1 VTNQVAIVGAT
12 GRMGRLFA
20 DVISGLPD
28 FEVSA
33 ELDSSSELADMLG
46 ADIVV
51 DVTSPAVS
59 PDIVNFALANGMKV
73 LVGTSGWSADRL
85 EKLHK
90 QVDETPGAS
99 VMVVPNFSLGSV
111 VGTFLA
117 TVAAQFFESIEIVET
132 HHVGKADS
140 PSGTAIRTAEKI
152 AAIKRESNGVIA
164 PHANQSARGQLVDGV
179 PVHSLRLHGVHAH
192 QEVIFGGQSETL
204 TISHDTHSHAAYRDG
219 ITHALK
225 YLVTHDGLTVGLDK
239 ILGLEIES
247 GADPADDA
255 PSGTQ

>member
-12 GRMGRLFA
+12 GRMGRLFS

-28 FEVSA
+28 FQVSA

-59 PDIVNFALANGMKV
+59 PDIVSFAIANGMKV
-73 LVGTSGWSADRL
+73 LVGTSGWSADRIETL
-85 EKLHK
+85 QK
-90 QVDETPGAS
+90 QVHDTPGAT

-117 TVAAQFFESIEIVET
+117 TIAAQFFESIEIVET

-140 PSGTAIRTAEKI
+140 PSGTAIRTAEQI
-152 AAIKRESNGVIA
+152 AAIRRDSGGVIA

-225 YLVTHDGLTVGLDK
+225 YLVTHDGLTVGLDQV
-239 ILGLEIES
+239 LGLGVELN
-247 GADPADDA
+247 GDNA
-255 PSGTQ
+255 

>member
-1 VTNQVAIVGAT
+1 VTTQVALVGAT

-20 DVISGLPD
+20 EVISGLPD
-28 FEVSA
+28 FHVSA
-33 ELDSSSELADMLG
+33 ELDSASELADMLG

-59 PDIVNFALANGMKV
+59 PDIVSFAVAHGMKV

-85 EKLHK
+85 DILRK
-90 QVDETPGAS
+90 QVNDTPGAS
-99 VMVVPNFSLGSV
+99 VMVVPNFSLGSA

-140 PSGTAIRTAEKI
+140 PSGTAIRTAEQI
-152 AAIKRESNGVIA
+152 ASIRRDSGGVIA

-179 PVHSLRLHGVHAH
+179 PVHSLRLHGVHA
-192 QEVIFGGQSETL
+192 QQQVIFGGQSETL
-204 TISHDTHSHAAYRDG
+204 TITHDTHSHAAYRDG
-219 ITHALK
+219 IVHALK
-225 YLVTHDGLTVGLDK
+225 YLVSHDGLTVGLDQV
-239 ILGLEIES
+239 LGLGVEVDTAGE
-247 GADPADDA
+247 
-255 PSGTQ
+255 

>member
-1 VTNQVAIVGAT
+1 MTNQVAIVGAT
-12 GRMGRLFA
+12 GRMGRLIA

-33 ELDSSSELADMLG
+33 ELDSSSDLADMLG

-59 PDIVNFALANGMKV
+59 PDIVSFAIANGMKV

-85 EKLHK
+85 DTLQK
-90 QVDETPGAS
+90 QVDDTPGAA

-140 PSGTAIRTAEKI
+140 PSGTAIRTAEQI
-152 AAIKRESNGVIA
+152 AAIRRESGGTIA

-219 ITHALK
+219 ITHALT
-225 YLVTHDGLTVGLDK
+225 YLTSHDGLTVGLDQV
-239 ILGLEIES
+239 LGLDVDID
-247 GADPADDA
+247 GNNA
-255 PSGTQ
+255 

>member
-1 VTNQVAIVGAT
+1 MTHQVAIVGAT
-12 GRMGRLFA
+12 GRMGRLVS

-28 FEVSA
+28 FQVSA

-59 PDIVNFALANGMKV
+59 PDIVSFAIANGMKV

-85 EKLHK
+85 DALRK
-90 QVDETPGAS
+90 QVDKAPGAS

-117 TVAAQFFESIEIVET
+117 TIAAGFFESVEIVET

-140 PSGTAIRTAEKI
+140 PSGTAIRTAEQI
-152 AAIKRESNGVIA
+152 AATRRESGGVIA

-179 PVHSLRLHGVHAH
+179 PVHSLRLRGVHAH
-192 QEVIFGGQSETL
+192 QEVIFGGESETL

-225 YLVTHDGLTVGLDK
+225 HLVSHQGLIVGLDK
-239 ILGLEIES
+239 ILGLEVDGENT
-247 GADPADDA
+247 GE
-255 PSGTQ
+255 

>member
-1 VTNQVAIVGAT
+1 VTNQVAVVGAS
-12 GRMGRLFA
+12 GRMGRLFV
-20 DVISGLPD
+20 DVISALPD

-33 ELDSSSELADMLG
+33 ELDSSSDLADMLG

-59 PDIVNFALANGMKV
+59 PDIVSFAVANGMKV

-85 EKLHK
+85 ETLHK
-90 QVDETPGAS
+90 QVNDTPGAG

-140 PSGTAIRTAEKI
+140 PSGTAIRTAEQI
-152 AAIKRESNGVIA
+152 AAMRRESGGVIA

-192 QEVIFGGQSETL
+192 QDVIFGGQSETL
-204 TISHDTHSHAAYRDG
+204 TITHDTHSPAAYRDG
-219 ITHALK
+219 IIHALT
-225 YLVTHDGLTVGLDK
+225 YVASHDGFTVGLDK
-239 ILGLEIES
+239 ILGLGVEMD
-247 GADPADDA
+247 GDN
-255 PSGTQ
+255 Q

>member
-1 VTNQVAIVGAT
+1 MTHTSTAVAVVGAT
-12 GRMGRLFA
+12 GKMGRLIVDIIA
-20 DVISGLPD
+20 GLPD
-28 FEVSA
+28 FHVSA
-33 ELDSSSELADMLG
+33 ELDSSSELADMVG

-59 PDIVNFALANGMKV
+59 PDIVSFALSHGMKV

-85 EKLHK
+85 DHLRK
-90 QVDETPGAS
+90 QVEQTPGAG

-117 TVAAQFFESIEIVET
+117 TIAAQFFDSIEIVET

-140 PSGTAIRTAEKI
+140 PSGTAIRTAEQI
-152 AAIKRESNGVIA
+152 AGVRRESGGIIA

-192 QEVIFGGQSETL
+192 QQVIFGGQSETL
-204 TISHDTHSHAAYRDG
+204 TITHDTHSHAAYRDG

-225 YLVTHDGLTVGLDK
+225 YLVTHSGLTVGLDAV
-239 ILGLEIES
+239 LGLQVES
-247 GADPADDA
+247 A
-255 PSGTQ
+255 PDSE